1 MSSALAGICS
11 LQQRLT
17 SGGKRLVLTRDMFY
31 VFCTFFGILFH
42 CWCFDI
48 PWKCTHVSI
57 KIKYNVQ
64 QNQVRWVLVYKEP
77 RHCKIKK
84 LYLTTWAIFWFILIF
99 ICSDIDGSIGW
110 YNAIRPALKSFLK
123 SRLGKSL
130 LNKLSGFFKR
140 VLNSLWKGKVKDL
153 WNTLIE
159 WIRSR
164 DPVSWYQE
172 MITVYWLRNHIY
184 PCPLSIQ

>member
-1 MSSALAGICS
+1 MCN
-11 LQQRLT
+11 
-17 SGGKRLVLTRDMFY
+17 KTRQADY
-31 VFCTFFGILFH
+31 QG
-42 CWCFDI
+42 
-48 PWKCTHVSI
+48 
-57 KIKYNVQ
+57 
-64 QNQVRWVLVYKEP
+64 NQACI
-77 RHCKIKK
+77 HCKLENCISQ
-84 LYLTTWAIFWFILIF
+84 LELSLIF

-164 DPVSWYQE
+164 DPVSSHQE
-172 MITVYWLRNHIY
+172 ITTACFLYWLRNHIY
-184 PCPLSIQ
+184 PCNYLYSVILQNCTI